1 MGLIAAGSAIALVAA
16 GIIAWR
22 VLAPAEVVTSA
33 VTPYPQTAPDPL
45 AGPKGALVRSP
56 LILDDRLRVYA
67 ADRRVWADA
76 QPDYRW
82 ETNAFW
88 SYRRWPERVSAV
100 VAPKSTDPLV
110 VSLWSDGRLVG
121 LDGRTGTVAWR
132 AETGTKPAVVDGRRT
147 GSSLI
152 WDQQALRTGITSAGK
167 PVIIVVGPTE
177 VRGYSATDGTA
188 LWTQP
193 VACSSGDL
201 TAPNAY
207 LTLDG
212 CAHELVRIDLD
223 TGAVGS
229 TPATGRTLDGLGCRV
244 YRSECG
250 GLRLDDGAQS
260 SAAIFAGTQS
270 KPAPALAAPNAW
282 LATTADGQPIA
293 IDSTF
298 TGRDPITGKE
308 LWTWRPSGVGDSSP
322 ASVIAAVPGRVLLLT
337 RSRTLIALDPADG
350 AELSRASVLL
360 KQDGTAPYDVGPVY
374 AAGRYVAIERHS
386 PGVPSSAGDDE
397 FYYTNRPVLLA
408 VS

>member
-1 MGLIAAGSAIALVAA
+1 MAAGV
-16 GIIAWR
+16 IAWR

-33 VTPYPQTAPDPL
+33 VTPYPQAAPDPL

-67 ADRRVWADA
+67 ADRRVWTDA

-88 SYRRWPERVSAV
+88 SYRRWPERISAV
-100 VAPKSTDPLV
+100 VAPKTADPLV

-121 LDGRTGTVAWR
+121 LDGRTGTVAWHT
-132 AETGTKPAVVDGRRT
+132 ETGTRPAVVDGRRT

-152 WDQQALRTGITSAGK
+152 WDQQALRTGLTAAGK
-167 PVIIVVGPTE
+167 PVIVVVGSTE

-193 VACSSGDL
+193 LPLGCSAGDL

-207 LTLDG
+207 VALDG

-223 TGAVGS
+223 TGTVS
-229 TPATGRTLDGLGCRV
+229 RTPADGRKLNGLGCRV

-250 GLRLDDGAQS
+250 GLRLDDTTQP
-260 SAAIFAGTQS
+260 SAAIFAGTVS
-270 KPAPALAAPNAW
+270 KPAPALAAPTTW
-282 LATTADGQPIA
+282 LAATTDGQPVA
-293 IDSTF
+293 VDSTF

-308 LWTWRPSGVGDSSP
+308 LWAWRSSGAGDSSP
-322 ASVIAAVPGRVLLLT
+322 ATVIATVPGRVLLLT
-337 RSRTLIALDPADG
+337 QDRTLIALDPADG
-350 AELSRASVLL
+350 AELSRTSVLL
-360 KQDGTAPYDVGPVY
+360 KQDGTAPYDIGPVY
-374 AAGRYVAIERHS
+374 AADRYVAIERHS
-386 PGVPSSAGDDE
+386 PGVPSSASDDE